1 MSAPPL
7 TLEGSQAP
15 CCPSCGASEGPFW
28 HRWQWVLAQVSMV
41 FGAGVEKKKGPAPLD
56 SVDAHFAAQVG
67 NQIPHLRQNVRPPAP
82 RYKEFRDSARFCAS

>member
-1 MSAPPL
+1 M
-7 TLEGSQAP
+7 
-15 CCPSCGASEGPFW
+15 F
-28 HRWQWVLAQVSMV
+28 